1 MLWLSVTWGFLSVL
15 SLSRVEADPTCWSRN
30 PEHRVWAAL
39 SLSMCTCP
47 SPGTFAAEGSST
59 KARRA
64 YAGFWLMQ
72 LMAAVGQS
80 QTEAQAASNV
90 PQCRHQL
97 LLPLPWSDT
106 GSGPSPLWST
116 WMIVRSPQP
125 PAPSLCCG
133 ATMQGRLGHMSSLV
147 CVWGAGHGG
156 QAVVRVPGC
165 FLGTT

>member
-1 MLWLSVTWGFLSVL
+1 MWRQIQPAGAETLSIESGLLF
-15 SLSRVEADPTCWSRN
+15 
-30 PEHRVWAAL
+30 

-64 YAGFWLMQ
+64 YAGFWLMAGLRLMQ

-90 PQCRHQL
+90 PLCRHQL
-97 LLPLPWSDT
+97 LLPLPGSAT

-116 WMIVRSPQP
+116 WMIVRFSQP
-125 PAPSLCCG
+125 PPPSLCCG

-147 CVWGAGHGG
+147 CIWGAGHGG

-165 FLGTT
+165 FLGIT